1 MGLGD
6 AALEASRAWLEDAR
20 HIMLSRVAAADV
32 DATKNKAEWRDE
44 AVRRWGEGVPAA
56 GAVADWEAWTR
67 SRIGTPPPPCD
78 LQLLQE
84 YYAHD
89 AWQLLVACVL
99 MSRVSSWATKHDCI
113 SRFFERFPTPTDAL
127 AAKPDEVLEII
138 RPLGLFPNR
147 YRSVVEVSARVLD
160 VEPLDVGAEVGVNK
174 IYGVG
179 EFGNDSFEV
188 FARGNVGVNPGDKTL
203 QSFVSWQ
210 KRNRKAVESED

>member
-1 MGLGD
+1 MWASED

-20 HIMLSRVAAADV
+20 HIMLSRVASADV

-44 AVRRWGEGVPAA
+44 AVRRWGDGVPAA

-67 SRIGTPPPPCD
+67 SRIGTPPPPSD

-99 MSRVSSWATKHDCI
+99 MSRVSSWATKHDAI
-113 SRFFERFPTPTDAL
+113 SAFFAAYPTPTAALAATPDDAL
-127 AAKPDEVLEII
+127 AIL

-147 YRSVVEVSARVLD
+147 FRSVVEVSTAVLTN
-160 VEPLDVGAEVGVNK
+160 VGPLDVGMDVGVNK
-174 IYGVG
+174 IYGIG
-179 EFGNDSFEV
+179 EFGVDSFEV
-188 FARGNVGVNPGDKTL
+188 FVRGNLESKPADKTL
-203 QSFVSWQ
+203 QAFVAWQ
-210 KRNRKAVESED
+210 KRQKAE